1 MPLIP
6 LPVVVV
12 DICAADVVVHALGPV
27 VRVHV
32 GLPDVGVNILLLDVV
47 INIVVELDQ
56 TVISFKLAYQVYW
69 NKIVLL
75 LLPSVY
81 TSRQRQMNK

>member
-1 MPLIP
+1 MWNFREKSVTP

-27 VRVHV
+27 VRGHV

-56 TVISFKLAYQVYW
+56 AVISFKLAYQV
-69 NKIVLL
+69 
-75 LLPSVY
+75 
-81 TSRQRQMNK
+81 

>member
-1 MPLIP
+1 MWNFREMSVTP

-12 DICAADVVVHALGPV
+12 YICAADVVVHALGPV

-32 GLPDVGVNILLLDVV
+32 CLPDVGVNILLLDVV

-56 TVISFKLAYQVYW
+56 AVISFKLAYQV
-69 NKIVLL
+69 
-75 LLPSVY
+75 
-81 TSRQRQMNK
+81 